1 MSSSSPIISGYP
13 RVGFETLG
21 GALFHWPQRPVHRQ
35 ETVPEIPPSAPRWV
49 TLRVQSSQQCPA
61 HPPGQL
67 PQACQ
72 VIYGPLA
79 LPGSYSRW
87 MGSAEGWAQS
97 QEPGAGW
104 GRCLAPEKA
113 IPGRPPSL
121 KRAGQGVL
129 DLSQA
134 WLPRCGP
141 PCREVQGGGGFWLL
155 MHLPRPQF
163 PHL

>member
-13 RVGFETLG
+13 RVGFETLRG
-21 GALFHWPQRPVHRQ
+21 GPSSTGPNALFKGRRQCLKYHHR
-35 ETVPEIPPSAPRWV
+35 PRWV

-141 PCREVQGGGGFWLL
+141 PYREVQGGGGFWLL